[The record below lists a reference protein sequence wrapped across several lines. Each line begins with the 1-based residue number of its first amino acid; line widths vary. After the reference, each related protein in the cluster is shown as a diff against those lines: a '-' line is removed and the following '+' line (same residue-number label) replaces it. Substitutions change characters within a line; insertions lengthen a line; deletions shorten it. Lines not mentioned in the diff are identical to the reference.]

1 MAKDKKKDLLN
12 QGENELVIHQDVARM
27 RGNLTITQSKGM
39 YSILKRSFEQLQ
51 NDRDKTKFVI
61 STDELLHDMSLDYK
75 KGMGKNSKVKMI
87 DKPLSELM
95 VKTFV
100 WGTKDNINKAIFMQE
115 FSITNEKVTLV
126 FSNYIRDRL
135 EVMANALIIN
145 DFMTLQSFKSLYA
158 HRLYQHIMSW
168 KDKGELRLSI
178 KDFREFLGVP
188 NAKSYERMEILKQK
202 VLNVA
207 IKEINEKADFV
218 LVYEQ
223 EKSGRSITHFVFKWV
238 YKSVEKQE
246 EIEVSKHEKRV
257 KKSLNKHIKINNI
270 FYKITD
276 YQMAKFEDNYIAIL
290 SCEDI
295 ESNKEMKIKLTNFAN
310 LEEKISIAEDELKQE
325 EEFLTVI

>member
-51 NDRDKTKFVI
+51 NNRDKTKFVI
-61 STDELLHDMSLDYK
+61 STDELLNDMGLEYNR
-75 KGMGKNSKVKMI
+75 GKNTKI
-87 DKPLSELM
+87 NFIRKPLRELM
-95 VKTFV
+95 VKTFF
-100 WGTKDNINKAIFMQE
+100 WGTKDCISEAVFMQE
-115 FSITNEKVTLV
+115 FKITNEEVTLV

-178 KDFREFLGVP
+178 KDFRDFLGVP
-188 NAKSYERMEILKQK
+188 NLKSYTLMDNLKKK

-246 EIEVSKHEKRV
+246 EIEVSKHENRV

-310 LEEKISIAEDELKQE
+310 LEEKISSAEDELKKE